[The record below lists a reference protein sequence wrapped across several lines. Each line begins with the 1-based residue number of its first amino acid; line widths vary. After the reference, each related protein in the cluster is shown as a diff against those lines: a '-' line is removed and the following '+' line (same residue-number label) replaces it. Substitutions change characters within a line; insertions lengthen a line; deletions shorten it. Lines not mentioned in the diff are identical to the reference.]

1 MKENIRKAIQLKYGR
16 NKTILSRQYNNIM
29 SLIINQAFLQIYL
42 LNFFCLLLPS
52 FKAIDTS
59 IGSICKSLS
68 STLLN
73 K

>member
-52 FKAIDTS
+52 FKATDTS